1 MRPRNYGTTSKARGD
16 RMRLGVLATIF
27 AAASG
32 VALAQNLTVATGAPP
47 TSVDPHFYNAAPNFA
62 LSMHIFDRLVERDAE
77 VKAYPGLAASWE
89 AIAPTVWEF
98 KLRPGVTWHD
108 GTPFTAEDVAF
119 SIARPPTVPNSPA
132 SFSPFVRAIQRTEI
146 VDSHTVRFHTAAPHP
161 LLPVELGSIAMVAKH
176 AAEGRTTEDF
186 NAGRAAIGTGP
197 YRLAS
202 SIPGDRFE
210 LVRNEAWFG
219 PRQPWGRV
227 TYRVVANDTAR
238 VSALLAGDVD
248 LIDQVP
254 STDLARLRRDSRV
267 AIAEVQGL
275 RLIFIAFDRSR
286 RGNLPQVTDHEGRP
300 LEVNPFDDVRVRRAL
315 NIAVNRPA
323 LVDRVMEGA
332 AAPAGQW
339 MPPGTTT
346 HAPDVPVP
354 DFDLEAA
361 RRLLAEAGYPEGF
374 RMTLFTPNDRYPNDA
389 RTAQAVAQM
398 WTRIGVRTAVE
409 ALPWTS
415 FSARSARQEFPIR
428 LAGWGSS
435 TGEAGSFLISVLG
448 TFDRRAQRGAAN
460 AARYSNPELDALT
473 DRAATLLLLEDRAAV
488 LRQAIRLA
496 TDDAA
501 MVPLYNITNSW
512 ATRRGLVHEPRMDE
526 RTVAM
531 GTRPAR

>member
-1 MRPRNYGTTSKARGD
+1 
-16 RMRLGVLATIF
+16 MRLGVLTTIF
-27 AAASG
+27 AAAST

-77 VKAYPGLAASWE
+77 VKTYPGLAESWN
-89 AIAPTVWEF
+89 AISPTVWEF
-98 KLRPGVTWHD
+98 KLRRGVTWHD

-119 SIARPPTVPNSPA
+119 SIARPPTVPNTPA
-132 SFSPFVRAIQRTEI
+132 SFAPFVRAIERTEI

-176 AAEGRTTEDF
+176 AVEGRGTEDF
-186 NAGRAAIGTGP
+186 NALRAAIGTGP
-197 YRLAS
+197 YRITNA
-202 SIPGDRFE
+202 IPGDRFE
-210 LVRNEAWFG
+210 LARNDAWFG
-219 PRQPWGRV
+219 PRQNWERV
-227 TYRVVANDTAR
+227 TYRVVTNNTAR
-238 VSALLAGDVD
+238 VSALIAGDVD
-248 LIDQVP
+248 VIDQVP

-267 AIAEVQGL
+267 AVAEVQGL

-286 RGNLPQVTDHEGRP
+286 RGNLPQVTDNDGRP
-300 LEVNPFDDVRVRRAL
+300 MEVNPFDDVRVRRAL
-315 NIAVNRPA
+315 TMAVNRQA

-346 HAPDVPVP
+346 HAPEVAVPE
-354 DFDLEAA
+354 FDPEGA

-374 RMTLFTPNDRYPNDA
+374 RITLFTPNDRYPNDA

-398 WTRIGVRTAVE
+398 WARIGVRTAVE

-415 FSARSARQEFPIR
+415 YSARAARQEFPIR

-448 TFDRRAQRGAAN
+448 SFDRAARRGAAN
-460 AARYSNPELDALT
+460 AARYANPELDALT
-473 DRAATLLLLEDRAAV
+473 DRAATLLQLEDRAAV

-496 TDDAA
+496 TDDVA
-501 MVPLYNITNSW
+501 MVPLYNITNAW
-512 ATRRGLVHEPRMDE
+512 AARRGLVHEPRMDE

-531 GTRPAR
+531 GTRPAN

>member
-1 MRPRNYGTTSKARGD
+1 MKPRNSATTWKARASA
-16 RMRLGVLATIF
+16 LLLALLP
-27 AAASG
+27 AAA
-32 VALAQNLTVATGAPP
+32 AAQNLTVATGAPP

-77 VKAYPGLAASWE
+77 VRAYPGLAASWE

-98 KLRPGVTWHD
+98 RLRPGVTWHD
-108 GTPFTAEDVAF
+108 GRPFTSEDVAF
-119 SIARPPTVPNSPA
+119 SVARPPLVPNSPA
-132 SFSPFVRAIQRTEI
+132 SFSPFVRAIQRTEV
-146 VDSHTVRFHTAAPHP
+146 VDAHTVRFHTALPHP
-161 LLPVELGSIAMVAKH
+161 LLPIELGSIAMVAKH

-186 NAGRAAIGTGP
+186 NSGRAAVGTGP

-210 LVRNEAWFG
+210 LVRNDNWFG
-219 PRQPWGRV
+219 QREPWSRV
-227 TYRVVANDTAR
+227 TYRVIANDTAR
-238 VSALLAGDVD
+238 TAALLSGDVD

-254 STDLARLRRDSRV
+254 STDLARLKRDPRV
-267 AIAEVQGL
+267 SIAEIQGL
-275 RLIFIAFDRSR
+275 RLIFIAFDHSR
-286 RGNLPQVTDHEGRP
+286 TGSLPQVSDHEGRP
-300 LEVNPFDDVRVRRAL
+300 LPVNPFMDVRVRRAL
-315 NIAVNRPA
+315 NIAVNRDA
-323 LVDRVMEGA
+323 LVERVMEGA

-354 DFDLEAA
+354 AFDVEGA
-361 RRLLAEAGYPEGF
+361 RRLLAEAGYPQGF

-398 WTRIGVRTAVE
+398 WTRIGVRTQVD

-415 FSARSARQEFPIR
+415 FSARSARQEFPAR

-435 TGEAGSFLISVLG
+435 TGEAGSFLISVIG
-448 TFDRRAQRGAAN
+448 TFDRAAQRGAAN
-460 AARYSNPELDALT
+460 AARYSNPALDALT
-473 DRAATLLLLEDRAAV
+473 DRAATRLPLEGRAAV

-496 TDDAA
+496 SDDVA
-501 MVPLYNITNSW
+501 MVPLFNITNSW
-512 ATRRGLVHEPRMDE
+512 ATRRGLVHQPRMDE

-531 GTRPAR
+531 GTRPAP

>member
-1 MRPRNYGTTSKARGD
+1 MRRAI
-16 RMRLGVLATIF
+16 LATCL
-27 AAASG
+27 SLLP
-32 VALAQNLTVATGAPP
+32 ALAGAQTLTVATGAPP
-47 TSVDPHFYNAAPNFA
+47 TSVDPHYYNAAPNFA

-77 VKAYPGLAASWE
+77 VKPYPGLAASWE
-89 AIAPTVWEF
+89 AIEPTVWEF
-98 KLRPGVTWHD
+98 RLRPGVTWHD
-108 GTPFTAEDVAF
+108 GQPFTAEDVAF
-119 SIARPPTVPNSPA
+119 SIARPPLVPNSPA
-132 SFSPFVRAIQRTEI
+132 SFSPFVRAIKRTEVI
-146 VDSHTVRFHTAAPHP
+146 DPLTVRFHTAAPHP
-161 LLPVELGSIAMVAKH
+161 LLPVELGSIAIVARH
-176 AAEGRTTEDF
+176 AVEGRGTEDF

-197 YRLAS
+197 YRITSAV
-202 SIPGDRFE
+202 PGDRFE
-210 LVRNEAWFG
+210 LARNPAWFG
-219 PRQPWGRV
+219 PAQPWERV

-248 LIDQVP
+248 VIDQVP

-267 AIAEVQGL
+267 SIAEVQGL

-286 RGNLPQVTDHEGRP
+286 RGNLPQVTDNAGNP
-300 LEVNPFDDVRVRRAL
+300 LPTNPFDDLRVRRAL
-315 NIAVNRPA
+315 TIAVNREA

-339 MPPGTTT
+339 MPRGTTT

-354 DFDLEAA
+354 AFDPEAA
-361 RRLLAEAGYPEGF
+361 RRLLAEAGYPDGF

-415 FSARSARQEFPIR
+415 FSVRSSRQEFPLR

-435 TGEAGSFLISVLG
+435 TGEAGSFLISVIG

-460 AARYSNPELDALT
+460 AARYSNPALDALT
-473 DRAATLLLLEDRAAV
+473 DRAATLLKLEDRAAV
-488 LRQAIRLA
+488 LQQAIRLA
-496 TDDAA
+496 TDDVA
-501 MVPLYNITNSW
+501 MVPLFNIANAW

-531 GTRPAR
+531 GTRPAP

>member
-1 MRPRNYGTTSKARGD
+1 MRRVLLASAFSLAS
-16 RMRLGVLATIF
+16 LGA
-27 AAASG
+27 G
-32 VALAQNLTVATGAPP
+32 AQNLTVATAAPP

-77 VKAYPGLAASWE
+77 VKTYPGLAASWQ
-89 AIAPTVWEF
+89 AVAPTIWEF
-98 KLRPGVTWHD
+98 RLRPGVTWHD
-108 GTPFTAEDVAF
+108 GQPFTAEDVAF
-119 SIARPPTVPNSPA
+119 SVARPPLVPNSPA

-146 VDSHTVRFHTAAPHP
+146 VDAMTVRFHTAAPHP
-161 LLPVELGSIAMVAKH
+161 LLPVELGSIAIVAKH
-176 AAEGRTTEDF
+176 AVEGRGTEDF
-186 NAGRAAIGTGP
+186 NSGRAAIGTGP
-197 YRLAS
+197 FRITS
-202 SIPGDRFE
+202 SVPGDRFE
-210 LVRNEAWFG
+210 LTRNPAWFG
-219 PRQPWGRV
+219 ERLPWDRV
-227 TYRVVANDTAR
+227 TYRIIANDAAR

-254 STDLARLRRDSRV
+254 SSDLARLKRDSRV
-267 AIAEVQGL
+267 SVAEIQGL

-286 RGNLPQVTDHEGRP
+286 RGAPPQVTDNDGRP
-300 LEVNPFDDVRVRRAL
+300 LEANPFDDVRVRRAL
-315 NIAVNRPA
+315 NISVNRDA
-323 LVDRVMEGA
+323 LVERVMEGA

-339 MPPGTTT
+339 MPAGTTT

-354 DFDLEAA
+354 EFNPEAA
-361 RRLLAEAGYPEGF
+361 RRLLAEAGFPQGF
-374 RMTLFTPNDRYPNDA
+374 RMTLYTPNDRYPNDA

-409 ALPWTS
+409 AQPWS
-415 FSARSARQEFPIR
+415 AYSARSARQEYPIR

-448 TFDRRAQRGAAN
+448 SFDRAAQRGAAN

-473 DRAATLLLLEDRAAV
+473 DRAATLLELEERAAV
-488 LRQAIRLA
+488 LRQAIGLA
-496 TDDAA
+496 ADDVA
-501 MVPLYNITNSW
+501 MVPLFNILNSW

>member
-1 MRPRNYGTTSKARGD
+1 MRPRNCGTTSKARGD
-16 RMRLGVLATIF
+16 RMRLRVLTTLF
-27 AAASG
+27 VAASSA
-32 VALAQNLTVATGAPP
+32 ALAQNLTVATGAPP

-77 VKAYPGLAASWE
+77 VKAYPGLAESWD

-98 KLRPGVTWHD
+98 RLRRGVTWHD

-119 SIARPPTVPNSPA
+119 SIARPPLVPNSPA
-132 SFSPFVRAIQRTEI
+132 SFSPFVRAIQRTEV

-161 LLPVELGSIAMVAKH
+161 LLPVELGSIAIVARH

-197 YRLAS
+197 YRITRAVA
-202 SIPGDRFE
+202 GDRFE
-210 LVRNEAWFG
+210 LVRNDAWFG
-219 PRQPWGRV
+219 PRQHWERV

-254 STDLARLRRDSRV
+254 STDLARLKRDSRV

-275 RLIFIAFDRSR
+275 RLIFIAPDRSR
-286 RGNLPQVTDHEGRP
+286 RGSLPFVTDHDGRP
-300 LEVNPFDDVRVRRAL
+300 LEVNPFDDLRVRRAL
-315 NIAVNRPA
+315 NISVNREA
-323 LVDRVMEGA
+323 LTERVMEGA

-339 MPPGTTT
+339 MPAGTTT
-346 HAPDVPVP
+346 HAPEVPVP
-354 DFDLEAA
+354 AFDPEAA

-398 WTRIGVRTAVE
+398 WSRIGVRTAVE
-409 ALPWTS
+409 AVPWTS
-415 FSARSARQEFPIR
+415 FSARAARQEFPIR

-435 TGEAGSFLISVLG
+435 TGEAGSVLISVLG
-448 TFDRRAQRGAAN
+448 TFDRAAQRGAAN
-460 AARYSNPELDALT
+460 AGRYSNPALDALT
-473 DRAATLLLLEDRAAV
+473 DRAATLLPLEERAAV
-488 LRQAIRLA
+488 LRQAIKLA
-496 TDDAA
+496 TDDVA
-501 MVPLYNITNSW
+501 MIPLFNITNAW

-526 RTVAM
+526 RTIAM
-531 GTRPAR
+531 GTRPAP